1 MEQILNMVQQAG
13 EASRELALLSSAQKE
28 TILLAMAD
36 ALVAHQQN
44 ILAANAQD
52 LAAAE
57 QEGKGKAFLDRLA
70 LSTERIA
77 QMAEGMR
84 QVARLQDP
92 VGEIVSGSTAR
103 SGIRILKKRVP
114 FGVVGMIYE
123 ARPNVTA
130 DAIAICLKTGNAAVL
145 KGGKEAL
152 YSNQAIAQAAIEAG
166 LRAGMPAGA
175 VALITNTDREATAY
189 LMTLR
194 GYIDVLIPRG
204 GAGLI
209 QAVVQNSR
217 IPVIETG
224 VGNCHVYVDA
234 SADLQMAA
242 DIVVNA
248 KVSRP
253 SVCNA
258 IENLL
263 VHREVAAEFLPLI
276 ARRLRE
282 AGVEMRGCPACCA
295 ADASILPATEED
307 YRTEFLDYI
316 IAMKVVD
323 SLQEAVKHINAYG
336 SGHSEAIVTSS
347 YEAAEYF
354 QQRVDAAA
362 VYVNASTRFTDGGE
376 FGFGAEIGIS
386 TQKLHAR
393 GPMGLTEMT
402 TYKYLISGDGQ
413 IR

>member
-36 ALVAHQQN
+36 ALVAQQQS

-242 DIVVNA
+242 DIVINA

-263 VHREVAAEFLPLI
+263 IHREVAAEFLPLI

-336 SGHSEAIVTSS
+336 SGHSEAIITSS

>member
-1 MEQILNMVQQAG
+1 MDQILHMVQQAG
-13 EASRELALLSSAQKE
+13 KASRELALLPSAQKE
-28 TILLAMAD
+28 AILLEMAD
-36 ALVAHQQN
+36 ALEAKQQS
-44 ILAANAQD
+44 ILEANRED

-70 LSTERIA
+70 LSPERIK

-103 SGIRILKKRVP
+103 SGIRIVKKRVP
-114 FGVVGMIYE
+114 FGVVGIIYE

-152 YSNQAIAQAAIEAG
+152 CSNRAIAQAAIEAG
-166 LRAGMPAGA
+166 LRAGMPEGA
-175 VALITNTDREATAY
+175 IALITNTEREATAY

-209 QAVVQNSR
+209 QAVVNHSR

-242 DIVVNA
+242 EIVVNA
-248 KVSRP
+248 KASRP

-263 VHREVAAEFLPLI
+263 IHREIAAEFLPLI

-282 AGVEMRGCPACCA
+282 AGVEMRGCPVCCA

-307 YRTEFLDYI
+307 YKTEFLDYI

-323 SLQEAVKHINAYG
+323 NLQQAVEHINAYG
-336 SGHSEAIVTSS
+336 SGHSEAIVTAS

>member
-13 EASRELALLSSAQKE
+13 EASRELALLSSVQKE
-28 TILLAMAD
+28 TILLAKAD

-242 DIVVNA
+242 DIVINA

>member
-1 MEQILNMVQQAG
+1 MEQILSMVRQAR
-13 EASRELALLSSAQKE
+13 EASAELALLSSVQKQR
-28 TILLAMAD
+28 ILLAMAD
-36 ALVAHQQN
+36 ALEARQEQ
-44 ILAANAQD
+44 ILTANRKD

-57 QEGKGKAFLDRLA
+57 ERGRNRAFLDRLA
-70 LSTERIA
+70 LDEARIA
-77 QMAEGMR
+77 AMAEGMR
-84 QVARLQDP
+84 KVAMLQDP
-92 VGEIVSGSTAR
+92 IGEVMSGMTAQ
-103 SGIRILKKRVP
+103 SGIRIVKQRVP

-130 DAIAICLKTGNAAVL
+130 DAIALCLKTGNAAVL
-145 KGGKEAL
+145 KGGSDAL
-152 YSNQAIAQAAIEAG
+152 CSNQAIAEAACEAG
-166 LRAGMPAGA
+166 EQAGMPKGA
-175 VALITNTDREATAY
+175 VALIANTDRQATEY

-194 GYIDVLIPRG
+194 GEIDVLIPRG

-209 QAVVQNSR
+209 QTVVERSR

-234 SADLQMAA
+234 DADLQMAA
-242 DIVVNA
+242 NIVVNA
-248 KVSRP
+248 KASRP

-263 VHREVAAEFLPLI
+263 IHKAVAEEFLPLI
-276 ARRLRE
+276 IRKLRE
-282 AGVEMRGCPACCA
+282 AGVEMRGCPICRRYDPSMA
-295 ADASILPATEED
+295 LATEED

-323 SLQEAVKHINAYG
+323 HLQEAVRHINTYG
-336 SGHSEAIVTSS
+336 TKHSEAIVTNS

-354 QQRVDAAA
+354 KQRVDAAA

-393 GPMGLTEMT
+393 GPMGLAELT

>member
-13 EASRELALLSSAQKE
+13 EASRELALLSSVQKE

-36 ALVAHQQN
+36 ALVAQQQS
-44 ILAANAQD
+44 ILTANAQD

-92 VGEIVSGSTAR
+92 VGEIVCGSTAR

-152 YSNQAIAQAAIEAG
+152 YSTQAIAQAAIEAG

-242 DIVVNA
+242 DIVINA

-282 AGVEMRGCPACCA
+282 AGVEMRGCPVCCA

-354 QQRVDAAA
+354 QQRADAAA

>member
-1 MEQILNMVQQAG
+1 MERVLKQLQDAKA
-13 EASRELALLSSAQKE
+13 ASLELALLPSIKKE
-28 TILLAMAD
+28 QILLAMAD
-36 ALVAHQQN
+36 ALEKN
-44 ILAANAQD
+44 SEMILQANAQD
-52 LAAAE
+52 LQTARS
-57 QEGKGKAFLDRLA
+57 EGKEKAFLDRLA
-70 LSTERIA
+70 LDEKRIGA
-77 QMAEGMR
+77 MADAIR
-84 QVARLQDP
+84 QIARLQDP
-92 VGEIVSGSTAR
+92 VGEVIGGSTAK

-130 DAIAICLKTGNAAVL
+130 DAIAICIKTGNAAVL
-145 KGGKEAL
+145 KGGREAL
-152 YSNQAIAQAAIEAG
+152 RSNIAIVQAMQEAAICTGLPQGAIAFIANI
-166 LRAGMPAGA
+166 
-175 VALITNTDREATAY
+175 DRQVTTY
-189 LMTLR
+189 LMTQR
-194 GYIDVLIPRG
+194 QYIDLLIPRG

-209 QAVVQNSR
+209 KAVVENSH

-224 VGNCHVYVDA
+224 VGNCHIYVDA

-242 DIVVNA
+242 DIVINA

-258 IENLL
+258 AENLL
-263 VHREVAAEFLPLI
+263 IHQDIAPAFLPIII
-276 ARRLRE
+276 ARLKK
-282 AGVEMRGCPACCA
+282 AGVQMRGCSICQRYDP
-295 ADASILPATEED
+295 DILPAVEED
-307 YRTEFLDYI
+307 YFTEFLDYI
-316 IAMKVVD
+316 IAMKIVKN
-323 SLQEAVKHINAYG
+323 LEEAVNHINTYG
-336 SGHSEAIVTSS
+336 TKHSEAIVTSS

-393 GPMGLTEMT
+393 GPMGLAEMT

>member
-1 MEQILNMVQQAG
+1 M
-13 EASRELALLSSAQKE
+13 
-28 TILLAMAD
+28 
-36 ALVAHQQN
+36 
-44 ILAANAQD
+44 
-52 LAAAE
+52 
-57 QEGKGKAFLDRLA
+57 
-70 LSTERIA
+70 
-77 QMAEGMR
+77 
-84 QVARLQDP
+84 
-92 VGEIVSGSTAR
+92 
-103 SGIRILKKRVP
+103 
-114 FGVVGMIYE
+114 
-123 ARPNVTA
+123 
-130 DAIAICLKTGNAAVL
+130 
-145 KGGKEAL
+145 
-152 YSNQAIAQAAIEAG
+152 
-166 LRAGMPAGA
+166 
-175 VALITNTDREATAY
+175 
-189 LMTLR
+189 
-194 GYIDVLIPRG
+194 
-204 GAGLI
+204 
-209 QAVVQNSR
+209 
-217 IPVIETG
+217 
-224 VGNCHVYVDA
+224 GNCHVYVDA

-242 DIVVNA
+242 DIVINA

-282 AGVEMRGCPACCA
+282 AGVEMRGCPVCCA

>member
-1 MEQILNMVQQAG
+1 MEQILNMVQQAR

-36 ALVAHQQN
+36 ALVAQQQS

-242 DIVVNA
+242 DIVINA

-263 VHREVAAEFLPLI
+263 IHREVAAEFLPLI

>member
-1 MEQILNMVQQAG
+1 MERVLKQLQDAKA
-13 EASRELALLSSAQKE
+13 ASLELALLPSIKKE
-28 TILLAMAD
+28 QILLAMAD
-36 ALVAHQQN
+36 ALEKN
-44 ILAANAQD
+44 SEMILQANAQD
-52 LAAAE
+52 LQTARS
-57 QEGKGKAFLDRLA
+57 EGKEKAFLDRLA
-70 LSTERIA
+70 LDEKRIGA
-77 QMAEGMR
+77 MADAIR
-84 QVARLQDP
+84 QIARLQDP
-92 VGEIVSGSTAR
+92 VGEVIGGSTAK

-130 DAIAICLKTGNAAVL
+130 DAIAICIKTGNAAVL
-145 KGGKEAL
+145 KGGREAL
-152 YSNQAIAQAAIEAG
+152 RSNIAIVQAMQEAAICTGLPQGAIAFIANI
-166 LRAGMPAGA
+166 
-175 VALITNTDREATAY
+175 DRQVTTY
-189 LMTLR
+189 LMTQR
-194 GYIDVLIPRG
+194 QYIDLLIPRG

-209 QAVVQNSR
+209 KAVVENSH

-224 VGNCHVYVDA
+224 VGNCHIYVDA

-242 DIVVNA
+242 DIVINA

-258 IENLL
+258 AENLL
-263 VHREVAAEFLPLI
+263 IHQDIAPAFLPIII
-276 ARRLRE
+276 ARLKK
-282 AGVEMRGCPACCA
+282 AGVQMRGCSICQRYDP
-295 ADASILPATEED
+295 DILPTVEED
-307 YRTEFLDYI
+307 YFTEFLDYI
-316 IAMKVVD
+316 IAMKIVKN
-323 SLQEAVKHINAYG
+323 LEEAVNHINTYG
-336 SGHSEAIVTSS
+336 TKHSEAIVTSS

-393 GPMGLTEMT
+393 GPMGLAEMT